1 MAKRKRLG
9 QKQCPKCSKWIKGP
23 RTKTCPHCG
32 HQFQS
37 RPVEAPV
44 AQPAATAVMD
54 KPVKSGDVITIE
66 QIKRVGQMV
75 QAIGGFGR
83 LNELVGVI
91 REVGGLKRFKDLL
104 EAMSVT
110 GQGETKV

>member
-9 QKQCPKCSKWIKGP
+9 QKQCPKCEKWIKGT
-23 RTKTCPHCG
+23 RWKACPHCG
-32 HQFQS
+32 HEFQAK
-37 RPVEAPV
+37 PKEAPV
-44 AQPAATAVMD
+44 PQLTVTTVMD
-54 KPVKSGDVITIE
+54 KPVKSGDAITIE

-104 EAMSVT
+104 EAMAVT
-110 GQGETKV
+110 GQGQTKV